1 MTDEDRDNPDGD
13 HLLRPGKSVRC
24 SAADHPA
31 VGMWKDNPLVQD
43 VDAFIR
49 RIRRSR
55 YEHLFRAWHEELDAR
70 RSNEVENNQ

>member
-1 MTDEDRDNPDGD
+1 MPDEDRHSLDGD
-13 HLLRPGKSVRC
+13 HVPRRGKGVRR

-49 RIRRSR
+49 RIRRPR

-70 RSNEVENNQ
+70 RSNEEEDNQ